1 MRGCCGGPE
10 RRRPMAAT
18 ARTLVRYRM
27 PIEQMEAKF
36 HMKRMTTMPGYT
48 EFNAVL
54 RSDLAAF
61 TRKVLGPP

>member
-1 MRGCCGGPE
+1 
-10 RRRPMAAT
+10 MAAT